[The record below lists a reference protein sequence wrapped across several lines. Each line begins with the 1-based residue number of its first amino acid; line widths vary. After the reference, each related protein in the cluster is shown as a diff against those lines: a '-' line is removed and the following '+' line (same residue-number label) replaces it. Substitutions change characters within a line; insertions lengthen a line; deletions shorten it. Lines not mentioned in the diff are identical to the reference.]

1 MLLPSYPPWQRF
13 AEFIAPE
20 ADRFT
25 VLKKAIIETRIKCK
39 TVTISGNRHFFIA
52 PPPEQTP
59 GRRTILVA
67 HYDRAPGSPG
77 ANDNSAAV
85 FMLIETA
92 TRLLED
98 KVKNWIIIFTDK
110 EELEGGEGFEDQG
123 AYTLGI
129 KLKDS
134 GLDKSR
140 IFSFDACGTGDTLII
155 STTAE
160 YLLKNDGSI
169 GSGKILASVKEL
181 KENAMQTARNLKMT
195 KLVHPAPTPF
205 SDDAGFLRA
214 GIAAQTITALPS
226 NEYTQLVSALQMDP
240 EFTKVLVNQ
249 QLRNIRNS
257 RIIPETWRCLNGPK
271 DTLLRLTPQ
280 HFHTIM
286 CFAEGLCRGKG
297 LRD

>member
-1 MLLPSYPPWQRF
+1 M
-13 AEFIAPE
+13 
-20 ADRFT
+20 
-25 VLKKAIIETRIKCK
+25 
-39 TVTISGNRHFFIA
+39 
-52 PPPEQTP
+52 
-59 GRRTILVA
+59 
-67 HYDRAPGSPG
+67 G

-92 TRLLED
+92 AKLLKD
-98 KVKNWIIIFTDK
+98 NVKNWVIIFTDK

-134 GLDKSR
+134 GLEKSR
-140 IFSFDACGTGDTLII
+140 IFSFDACGTGDTIII

-160 YLLKNDGSI
+160 YLLKNDNSNGSE
-169 GSGKILASVKEL
+169 KIRASVKEL
-181 KENAMQTARNLKMT
+181 KENAMETARNLKMT

-257 RIIPETWRCLNGPK
+257 RIIPETWRCLNSPK
-271 DTLLRLTPQ
+271 DTPLRLTPQ
-280 HFHTIM
+280 HFPTVLR
-286 CFAEGLCRGKG
+286 FAEGLCKG
-297 LRD
+297 IISN